1 MAGGGRWL
9 ERRHCGGR
17 GVCGE
22 SAGKLG
28 MFPGM
33 TWDSRADDY
42 RKTAWL
48 WRLFRWER
56 DAEGRTGVD
65 VLFVPVWR
73 GGAKSEG

>member
-1 MAGGGRWL
+1 
-9 ERRHCGGR
+9 
-17 GVCGE
+17 
-22 SAGKLG
+22 